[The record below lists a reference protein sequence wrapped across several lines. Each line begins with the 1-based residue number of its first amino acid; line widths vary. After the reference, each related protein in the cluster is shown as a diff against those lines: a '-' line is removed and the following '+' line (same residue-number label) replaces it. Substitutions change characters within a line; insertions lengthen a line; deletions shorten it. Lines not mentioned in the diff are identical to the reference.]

1 MTRLRP
7 FIWPIRKSLSKVWKT
22 SRGLSEQFDLFPTRI
37 SSERT
42 AIITSGAFVER
53 VINRVKPNNIDE
65 MLRGYYLE
73 RKIIFEY
80 EAQHLITAKQ
90 ARRMRQNVN
99 ELESYFPKRKCQYA
113 PI

>member
-1 MTRLRP
+1 MTYLQESRLR
-7 FIWPIRKSLSKVWKT
+7 
-22 SRGLSEQFDLFPTRI
+22 E
-37 SSERT
+37 T

-99 ELESYFPKRKCQYA
+99 ELKAIP
-113 PI
+113 

>member
-7 FIWPIRKSLSKVWKT
+7 FIWPIRKSSLKVWKT
-22 SRGLSEQFDLFPTRI
+22 SKGVYRSSLI
-37 SSERT
+37 SYLQESRLRET

-73 RKIIFEY
+73 RKII
-80 EAQHLITAKQ
+80 LNAK
-90 ARRMRQNVN
+90 RNT
-99 ELESYFPKRKCQYA
+99 
-113 PI
+113 